1 MPQDRAMRGFI
12 IHLGIF
18 VVVVGLLAAI
28 NLYRRPD
35 HIWFIWVLAGWGIGL
50 AAHDLALLLQRT
62 GRKEAIF
69 TDARVRGFFLHLFVY
84 VAVNALLII
93 VNLLYMPNYYWF
105 LFPLIGWGLLRV
117 GPRLRRL
124 LSQARERLASRRSN
138 RSKVM
143 KKARLWYVI
152 ADGGRARFVER
163 DDQGA
168 FRTLSSFVS
177 TELHTTAHELGRDR
191 PSRVK
196 ESASPARS
204 AIEPRR
210 DLHEAAKE
218 DFIRTVADTLAADL
232 KDEKFDELVLVAPP
246 GVIAELKGS
255 LSKPTAKVVVK
266 ELHKDLTKVPD
277 HELTGHL
284 AQ

>member
-1 MPQDRAMRGFI
+1 
-12 IHLGIF
+12 
-18 VVVVGLLAAI
+18 
-28 NLYRRPD
+28 
-35 HIWFIWVLAGWGIGL
+35 
-50 AAHDLALLLQRT
+50 
-62 GRKEAIF
+62 
-69 TDARVRGFFLHLFVY
+69 
-84 VAVNALLII
+84 
-93 VNLLYMPNYYWF
+93 
-105 LFPLIGWGLLRV
+105 
-117 GPRLRRL
+117 
-124 LSQARERLASRRSN
+124 
-138 RSKVM
+138 M

-218 DFIRTVADTLAADL
+218 DFIRTVAETLAADL

-284 AQ
+284 TQYRYAILSRSSLSRTLRKARSSGSASISKPSSRHIFSMRSLAASTSPCRSRKPSLSA